1 MRDFRCYQLSVRFY
15 HLCQDLCLPKHL
27 RDQLHR
33 AASSISLTLAEGRG
47 KRTLA
52 DQKRFFQM
60 AFGSIRECQAVFDL
74 HPNAADAELR
84 SLLDRL
90 AGSVYLLL
98 KRAG

>member
-1 MRDFRCYQLSVRFY
+1 MRNFRAYQLAVDFY
-15 HLCQDLCLPKHL
+15 HQCQKLCLPKHL

-33 AASSISLTLAEGRG
+33 ASSSIALCLAEGRG

-74 HPNAADAELR
+74 HPTVATPPIHERLDHLAA
-84 SLLDRL
+84 
-90 AGSVYLLL
+90 SVFLLL